1 MSLRT
6 RAFLY
11 QLACFAVLFVIF
23 RFLIDKFTN
32 LQGFWIPFTAFVIG
46 TLISPKFQVVRTK
59 DGDKMFMKWLFV
71 KGIREVK

>member
-32 LQGFWIPFTAFVIG
+32 LHGFWIPFTAFVIG